1 MSNTIDG
8 ASGARVAREA
18 AARMGGYWW
27 AGGPLEPGRMAGDG
41 LAPNADEGGETG
53 RL

>member
-18 AARMGGYWW
+18 AAWMGGYWW
-27 AGGPLEPGRMAGDG
+27 AGGDG